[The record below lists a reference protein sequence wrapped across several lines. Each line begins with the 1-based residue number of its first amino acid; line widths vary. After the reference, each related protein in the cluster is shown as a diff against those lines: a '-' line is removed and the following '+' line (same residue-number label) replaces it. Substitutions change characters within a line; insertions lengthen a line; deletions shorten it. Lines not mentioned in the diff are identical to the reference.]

1 MANRCHEIDPDGDVE
16 LILRNPDAP
25 FAEWDENFLVE
36 YVPSLLEIPEPVA
49 TQDFRESTRKPKKK
63 KGKNSKPIIRLF
75 RSLDP
80 GNESVTC
87 PEVPEPVPEPAPEQP
102 EPEPEPPAHEPEPV
116 GDDVKTRSSS
126 QSRDAAH
133 SAEDVEVHM
142 QLSSKHLMLA
152 SVVFKKMLQ
161 GPWEESRTH
170 TMEASDWDAEALLI
184 LMNIIHGR
192 NRAVP
197 RSISLE
203 MLAKIAV
210 LVDYYQCHEAVELFA
225 ACWTQNLSPLP
236 KEYCRDLTL
245 WISISW
251 VFYRKDLFET
261 LTKVAI
267 KETAGPLQTLGLPI
281 PQHIVEVIDQQRQE
295 TINDI
300 ISGLHTLVSYFHIRS
315 KCTFECSSILLGAL
329 TKQMQIKGLLE
340 PKPKRPFLGH
350 SVAGTTAI
358 VCDFKTPNWTVPGSY
373 YSHGCKLESFMDTT
387 IKSFTDGVNGLQLD
401 EFCRDYVSMT
411 GR

>member
-36 YVPSLLEIPEPVA
+36 YLPSLLEALEPVA
-49 TQDFRESTRKPKKK
+49 TQEFREATRKPKKR
-63 KGKNSKPIIRLF
+63 KGKKPKSIIGFF

-80 GNESVTC
+80 GNESVTH
-87 PEVPEPVPEPAPEQP
+87 PEVSEPAPELP
-102 EPEPEPPAHEPEPV
+102 EPEPEPVSDE
-116 GDDVKTRSSS
+116 VKTRSSS
-126 QSRDAAH
+126 QSRNAAH

-300 ISGLHTLVSYFHIRS
+300 ISGLHTLISYFHIRS

-340 PKPKRPFLGH
+340 PKPKKPFLGH

-358 VCDFKTPNWTVPGSY
+358 
-373 YSHGCKLESFMDTT
+373 
-387 IKSFTDGVNGLQLD
+387 
-401 EFCRDYVSMT
+401 
-411 GR
+411 